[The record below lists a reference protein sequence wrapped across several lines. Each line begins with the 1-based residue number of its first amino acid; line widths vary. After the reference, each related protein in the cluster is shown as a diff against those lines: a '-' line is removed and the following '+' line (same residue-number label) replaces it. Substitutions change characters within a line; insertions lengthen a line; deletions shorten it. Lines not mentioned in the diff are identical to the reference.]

1 MCGKGGIYMSK
12 SKKSAIAAILALI
25 LSIQTGVIA
34 NAATASV
41 SQASSTAVSS
51 IATAFGNAVYNK
63 ASKLLKE
70 SDVAYAKS
78 YITKHIRSVTT
89 YQATMLVLKLENAM
103 NDALPAKTDKVYE
116 IGIQDKLMN
125 LYKYGEPINTTINKA
140 KDDTLRKVL
149 INLRD
154 SGYRLYTTEGVIF
167 PIIDYTTLKPY
178 KPYINKDLQAYI
190 DIMIVESEKPA
201 VSDAALVIPWSEVI
215 ERGLSQEAFITAYPK
230 SNRAADVKLKLRFT
244 ELSLFYGYNNTPLF
258 KYEDNLLDP
267 EVRPAFDNVLKD
279 SDAVSKSAL
288 LKKLKSWSEVLES
301 NKDKLT
307 QEVEQ
312 YRAKAVPLD

>member
-1 MCGKGGIYMSK
+1 MSK

-34 NAATASV
+34 SAAPASEPLAD
-41 SQASSTAVSS
+41 SSAASSKP
-51 IATAFGNAVYNK
+51 TAFGNAVYNK
-63 ASKLLKE
+63 ANKLLKD

-78 YITKHIRSVTT
+78 YITKHIGSVTK

-103 NDALPAKTDKVYE
+103 NDALPAKTDKVYT

-125 LYKYGEPINTTINKA
+125 LYKYGEPINTTISKA
-140 KDDTLRKVL
+140 KDETLRKVL

-167 PIIDYTTLKPY
+167 PIIDYKTLEPY
-178 KPYINKDLQAYI
+178 KPYINKDVQAYI
-190 DIMIVESEKPA
+190 DIMVVESGKPA
-201 VSDAALVIPWSEVI
+201 VSDAALVISWSEVI
-215 ERGLSQEAFITAYPK
+215 DRGLSLEAFLTAYPK
-230 SNRAADVKLKLRFT
+230 SNRAADMKLKLRFT

-267 EVRPAFDNVLKD
+267 EVRQAFDKALKN

-288 LKKLKSWSEVLES
+288 LKKLKAWSDVLES

-312 YRAKAVPLD
+312 YRAKAVPVVD

>member
-1 MCGKGGIYMSK
+1 MCGKGGKTMLK

-34 NAATASV
+34 SAAPA
-41 SQASSTAVSS
+41 SQAGSNAVSS
-51 IATAFGNAVYNK
+51 KATAFGNAVYNK
-63 ASKLLKE
+63 ANKLLKE

-78 YITKHIRSVTT
+78 YITKHIRSVTA

-125 LYKYGEPINTTINKA
+125 LYKFGEPINTTINKT
-140 KDDTLRKVL
+140 KDETLRKVL

-178 KPYINKDLQAYI
+178 KPYINKDIQAYI
-190 DIMIVESEKPA
+190 DIMVVESEKPA

-215 ERGLSQEAFITAYPK
+215 DRGLTQEAFISAHPK
-230 SNRAADVKLKLRFT
+230 SNRTADVKLKLRFT
-244 ELSLFYGYNNTPLF
+244 ELSLYYGYNNTPLF

-267 EVRPAFDNVLKD
+267 EVRQAFDKVLKD

-288 LKKLKSWSEVLES
+288 LKKLKSWSDVLES
-301 NKDKLT
+301 NNDKLN
-307 QEVEQ
+307 QEVER
-312 YRAKAVPLD
+312 YRAKAVPID

>member
-1 MCGKGGIYMSK
+1 MLK

-25 LSIQTGVIA
+25 LSIQTGVIVS
-34 NAATASV
+34 AAPA
-41 SQASSTAVSS
+41 SQAGSNAVSS
-51 IATAFGNAVYNK
+51 KAAAFGNAVYNK
-63 ASKLLKE
+63 ANKLLKE

-78 YITKHIRSVTT
+78 YITKHIRSVTA

-125 LYKYGEPINTTINKA
+125 LYKFGEPINTTINKT
-140 KDDTLRKVL
+140 KDETLRKVL

-178 KPYINKDLQAYI
+178 KPYINKDIQAYI
-190 DIMIVESEKPA
+190 DIMVVESEKPA

-215 ERGLSQEAFITAYPK
+215 DRGLTQEAFISAYPK
-230 SNRAADVKLKLRFT
+230 SNRTADVKLKLRFT
-244 ELSLFYGYNNTPLF
+244 ELSLYYGYNNTPLF

-267 EVRPAFDNVLKD
+267 EVRQAFDKALKD

-288 LKKLKSWSEVLES
+288 LKKLKSWSDVLES
-301 NKDKLT
+301 NKDKLN
-307 QEVEQ
+307 QEVER
-312 YRAKAVPLD
+312 YRAKAVPID

>member
-1 MCGKGGIYMSK
+1 MLK

-34 NAATASV
+34 NAAPASQGG
-41 SQASSTAVSS
+41 SNAVSS
-51 IATAFGNAVYNK
+51 KAAAFGNAVYNK
-63 ASKLLKE
+63 ANKLLKE

-78 YITKHIRSVTT
+78 YITKHIRSVTA

-125 LYKYGEPINTTINKA
+125 LYKFGEPINTTINKT
-140 KDDTLRKVL
+140 KDETLRKVL

-178 KPYINKDLQAYI
+178 KPYINKDIQAYI
-190 DIMIVESEKPA
+190 DIMVVESEKPA

-215 ERGLSQEAFITAYPK
+215 DRGLTQEAFISAYPK
-230 SNRAADVKLKLRFT
+230 SNRTADVKLKLRFT
-244 ELSLFYGYNNTPLF
+244 ELSLYYGYNNTPLF

-267 EVRPAFDNVLKD
+267 EVRQAFDKALKD
-279 SDAVSKSAL
+279 SDAVSKSVL
-288 LKKLKSWSEVLES
+288 LKKLKSWSDVLES
-301 NKDKLT
+301 NKDKLN
-307 QEVEQ
+307 QEVER
-312 YRAKAVPLD
+312 YRAKAVPID

>member
-1 MCGKGGIYMSK
+1 MLK

-34 NAATASV
+34 SAAPA
-41 SQASSTAVSS
+41 SQAGSNTVTSKA
-51 IATAFGNAVYNK
+51 AAFGNAVYNK
-63 ASKLLKE
+63 ANKLLKE

-78 YITKHIRSVTT
+78 YITKHIRSVTA

-125 LYKYGEPINTTINKA
+125 LYKYGEPINTTINKT
-140 KDDTLRKVL
+140 KDETLRKVL

-178 KPYINKDLQAYI
+178 KPYINKDIQAYI
-190 DIMIVESEKPA
+190 DIMVVESEKPA

-215 ERGLSQEAFITAYPK
+215 DRGLTQEAFISAYPK
-230 SNRAADVKLKLRFT
+230 SNRTADVKLKLRFT
-244 ELSLFYGYNNTPLF
+244 ELSLYYGYNNTPLF

-267 EVRPAFDNVLKD
+267 EVRQAFDKVLKD

-288 LKKLKSWSEVLES
+288 LKKLKSWSDVLES
-301 NKDKLT
+301 NKDKLN
-307 QEVEQ
+307 QEVER
-312 YRAKAVPLD
+312 YRAKAVPID

>member
-1 MCGKGGIYMSK
+1 MLK

-34 NAATASV
+34 SAAPA
-41 SQASSTAVSS
+41 SQAGSNAVSS
-51 IATAFGNAVYNK
+51 KATAFGNAVYNK
-63 ASKLLKE
+63 ANKLLKE

-78 YITKHIRSVTT
+78 YITKHIRSVTA

-125 LYKYGEPINTTINKA
+125 LYKFGEPINTTINKT
-140 KDDTLRKVL
+140 KDETLRKVL
-149 INLRD
+149 INLHD

-178 KPYINKDLQAYI
+178 KPYINKDIQAYI
-190 DIMIVESEKPA
+190 DIMVVESEKPA

-215 ERGLSQEAFITAYPK
+215 DRGLTQEAFISAHPK
-230 SNRAADVKLKLRFT
+230 SNRTADVKLKLRFT
-244 ELSLFYGYNNTPLF
+244 ELSLYYGYNNTPLF

-267 EVRPAFDNVLKD
+267 EVRQAFDKVLKD

-288 LKKLKSWSEVLES
+288 LKKLKSWSDVLES
-301 NKDKLT
+301 NNDKLN
-307 QEVEQ
+307 QEVER
-312 YRAKAVPLD
+312 YRAKAVPID

>member
-1 MCGKGGIYMSK
+1 MCGKGGKTMLK

-34 NAATASV
+34 SAAPA
-41 SQASSTAVSS
+41 SQAGSNAVSS
-51 IATAFGNAVYNK
+51 KATAFGNAVYNK
-63 ASKLLKE
+63 ANKLLKE

-78 YITKHIRSVTT
+78 YITKHIRSVTA

-125 LYKYGEPINTTINKA
+125 LYKYGEPINTTINKT
-140 KDDTLRKVL
+140 KDETLRKVL

-178 KPYINKDLQAYI
+178 KPYINKDIQAYI
-190 DIMIVESEKPA
+190 DIMVVESEKPA

-215 ERGLSQEAFITAYPK
+215 DRGLTQEAFISAHPK
-230 SNRAADVKLKLRFT
+230 SNRTADVKLKLRFT
-244 ELSLFYGYNNTPLF
+244 ELSLYYGYNNTPLF

-267 EVRPAFDNVLKD
+267 EVRQAFDKVLKD

-288 LKKLKSWSEVLES
+288 LKKLKSWSDVLES
-301 NKDKLT
+301 NNDKLN
-307 QEVEQ
+307 QEVER
-312 YRAKAVPLD
+312 YRAKAVPID

>member
-1 MCGKGGIYMSK
+1 MLK

-34 NAATASV
+34 SAAPA
-41 SQASSTAVSS
+41 SQAGSNTVSS
-51 IATAFGNAVYNK
+51 KAAAFGNAVYNK
-63 ASKLLKE
+63 ANKLLKE

-78 YITKHIRSVTT
+78 YITKHIRSVTA

-103 NDALPAKTDKVYE
+103 NDALPAKTNKVYE

-125 LYKYGEPINTTINKA
+125 LYKYGEPINTTINKT
-140 KDDTLRKVL
+140 KDETLRKVL

-178 KPYINKDLQAYI
+178 KPYINKDIQAYI
-190 DIMIVESEKPA
+190 DIMVVESEKPA

-215 ERGLSQEAFITAYPK
+215 DRGLTQEAFISAYPK
-230 SNRAADVKLKLRFT
+230 SNRTADVKLKLRFT
-244 ELSLFYGYNNTPLF
+244 ELSLYYGYNNTPLF

-267 EVRPAFDNVLKD
+267 EVRQAFDKVLKD

-288 LKKLKSWSEVLES
+288 LKKLKSWSDVLES
-301 NKDKLT
+301 NKDKLN
-307 QEVEQ
+307 QEVER
-312 YRAKAVPLD
+312 YRAKAVPID

>member
-1 MCGKGGIYMSK
+1 
-12 SKKSAIAAILALI
+12 
-25 LSIQTGVIA
+25 
-34 NAATASV
+34 
-41 SQASSTAVSS
+41 
-51 IATAFGNAVYNK
+51 VYNK
-63 ASKLLKE
+63 ANKLLKE

-78 YITKHIRSVTT
+78 YITKHIRSVTA

-125 LYKYGEPINTTINKA
+125 LYKFGEPINTTINKT
-140 KDDTLRKVL
+140 KDETLRKVL

-178 KPYINKDLQAYI
+178 KPYINKDIQAYI
-190 DIMIVESEKPA
+190 DIMVVESEKPA

-215 ERGLSQEAFITAYPK
+215 DRGLTQEAFISAHPK
-230 SNRAADVKLKLRFT
+230 SNRTADVKLKLRFT
-244 ELSLFYGYNNTPLF
+244 ELSLYYGYNNTPLF

-267 EVRPAFDNVLKD
+267 EVRQAFDKVLKD

-288 LKKLKSWSEVLES
+288 LKKLKSWSDVLES
-301 NKDKLT
+301 NNDKLN
-307 QEVEQ
+307 QEVER
-312 YRAKAVPLD
+312 YRAKAVPID

>member
-1 MCGKGGIYMSK
+1 MSK

-34 NAATASV
+34 SAAPASEPLAD
-41 SQASSTAVSS
+41 SSAASSKP
-51 IATAFGNAVYNK
+51 TAFGNAVYNK
-63 ASKLLKE
+63 ANKLLKD

-78 YITKHIRSVTT
+78 YITKHIGSVTK

-103 NDALPAKTDKVYE
+103 NDALPAKTDKVYT

-125 LYKYGEPINTTINKA
+125 LYKYGEPINTTISKT
-140 KDDTLRKVL
+140 KDETLRKVL

-167 PIIDYTTLKPY
+167 PIIDYKTLEPY
-178 KPYINKDLQAYI
+178 KPYINKDVQAYI
-190 DIMIVESEKPA
+190 DIMVVESEKPA
-201 VSDAALVIPWSEVI
+201 VSDAALVISWSEVI
-215 ERGLSQEAFITAYPK
+215 DRGLSLEAFLTAYPK
-230 SNRAADVKLKLRFT
+230 SNRAADMKLKLRFT
-244 ELSLFYGYNNTPLF
+244 ELSLFYGYNNTPLIR
-258 KYEDNLLDP
+258 YEDNLLDP
-267 EVRPAFDNVLKD
+267 EVRQAFDKALKN

-288 LKKLKSWSEVLES
+288 LKKLKAWSDVLES

-307 QEVEQ
+307 QEVEH
-312 YRAKAVPLD
+312 YRAKAVPVVD

>member
-1 MCGKGGIYMSK
+1 MLK

-25 LSIQTGVIA
+25 LSIQTGVIVS
-34 NAATASV
+34 AAPASQTG
-41 SQASSTAVSS
+41 SNAVSS
-51 IATAFGNAVYNK
+51 KAAAFGNAVYNK
-63 ASKLLKE
+63 ANKLLKE

-78 YITKHIRSVTT
+78 YITKHIRSVTA

-125 LYKYGEPINTTINKA
+125 LYKFGEPINTTINKT
-140 KDDTLRKVL
+140 KDETLRKVL

-178 KPYINKDLQAYI
+178 KPYINKDIQAYI
-190 DIMIVESEKPA
+190 DIMVVESEKPA

-215 ERGLSQEAFITAYPK
+215 DRGLTQEAFISAYPK
-230 SNRAADVKLKLRFT
+230 SNRTADVKLKLRFT
-244 ELSLFYGYNNTPLF
+244 ELSLYYGYNNTPLF

-267 EVRPAFDNVLKD
+267 EVRQAFDKALKD

-288 LKKLKSWSEVLES
+288 LKKLKSWSDVLES
-301 NKDKLT
+301 NKDKLN
-307 QEVEQ
+307 QEVER
-312 YRAKAVPLD
+312 YRAKAVPIE

>member
-1 MCGKGGIYMSK
+1 MLK

-34 NAATASV
+34 SAAPA
-41 SQASSTAVSS
+41 SQAGSNAVSS
-51 IATAFGNAVYNK
+51 KATAFGNAVYNK
-63 ASKLLKE
+63 ANKLLKE

-78 YITKHIRSVTT
+78 YITKHIRSVTA

-125 LYKYGEPINTTINKA
+125 LYKFGEPINTTINKT
-140 KDDTLRKVL
+140 KDETLRKVL

-178 KPYINKDLQAYI
+178 KPYINKDIQAYI
-190 DIMIVESEKPA
+190 DIMVVESEKPA

-215 ERGLSQEAFITAYPK
+215 DRGLTQEAFISAHPK
-230 SNRAADVKLKLRFT
+230 SNRTADVKLKLRFT
-244 ELSLFYGYNNTPLF
+244 ELSLYYGYNNTPLF

-267 EVRPAFDNVLKD
+267 EVRQAFDKVLKD

-288 LKKLKSWSEVLES
+288 LKKLKSWSDVLES
-301 NKDKLT
+301 NNDKLN
-307 QEVEQ
+307 QEVER
-312 YRAKAVPLD
+312 YRAKAVPID

>member
-1 MCGKGGIYMSK
+1 MLK

-34 NAATASV
+34 SAAPA
-41 SQASSTAVSS
+41 SQAGSNTVSS
-51 IATAFGNAVYNK
+51 KAAAFGNAVYNK
-63 ASKLLKE
+63 ANKLLKE

-78 YITKHIRSVTT
+78 YITKHIRSVTA

-125 LYKYGEPINTTINKA
+125 LYKYGEPINITINKT
-140 KDDTLRKVL
+140 KDETLRKVL

-178 KPYINKDLQAYI
+178 KPYINKDIQAYI
-190 DIMIVESEKPA
+190 DIMVVESEKPA

-215 ERGLSQEAFITAYPK
+215 DRGLTQEAFISAYPK
-230 SNRAADVKLKLRFT
+230 SNRTADVKLKLRFT
-244 ELSLFYGYNNTPLF
+244 ELSLYYGYNNTPLF

-267 EVRPAFDNVLKD
+267 EVRQAFDKVLKD

-288 LKKLKSWSEVLES
+288 LKKLKSWSDVLES
-301 NKDKLT
+301 NNDKLN
-307 QEVEQ
+307 QEVER
-312 YRAKAVPLD
+312 YRAKAVPID

>member
-1 MCGKGGIYMSK
+1 MCGKGGKTMLK

-34 NAATASV
+34 SAAPA
-41 SQASSTAVSS
+41 SQAGSNTVSS
-51 IATAFGNAVYNK
+51 KAAAFGNAVYNK
-63 ASKLLKE
+63 ANKLLKE

-78 YITKHIRSVTT
+78 YITKHIRSVTA

-103 NDALPAKTDKVYE
+103 NDALPAKTNKVYE

-125 LYKYGEPINTTINKA
+125 LYKYGEPINTTINKT
-140 KDDTLRKVL
+140 KDETLRKVL

-178 KPYINKDLQAYI
+178 KPYINKDIQAYI
-190 DIMIVESEKPA
+190 DIMVVESEKPA

-215 ERGLSQEAFITAYPK
+215 DRGLTQEAFISAYPK
-230 SNRAADVKLKLRFT
+230 SNRTADVKLKLRFT
-244 ELSLFYGYNNTPLF
+244 ELSLYYGYNNTPLF

-267 EVRPAFDNVLKD
+267 EVRQAFDKVLKD

-288 LKKLKSWSEVLES
+288 LKKLKSWSDVLES
-301 NKDKLT
+301 NKDKLN
-307 QEVEQ
+307 QEVER
-312 YRAKAVPLD
+312 YRAKAVPID

>member
-1 MCGKGGIYMSK
+1 MLK

-34 NAATASV
+34 SAAPA
-41 SQASSTAVSS
+41 SQAGSNTVSS
-51 IATAFGNAVYNK
+51 KAAAFGNAVYNK
-63 ASKLLKE
+63 ANKLLKE

-78 YITKHIRSVTT
+78 YITKHIRSVTA

-125 LYKYGEPINTTINKA
+125 LYKYGEPINITINKT
-140 KDDTLRKVL
+140 KDETLRKVL

-178 KPYINKDLQAYI
+178 KPYINKDIQAYI
-190 DIMIVESEKPA
+190 DIMVVESEKPA

-215 ERGLSQEAFITAYPK
+215 DRGLTQEAFISAYPK
-230 SNRAADVKLKLRFT
+230 SNRTADVKLKLRFT
-244 ELSLFYGYNNTPLF
+244 ELSLYYGYNNTPLF

-267 EVRPAFDNVLKD
+267 EVRQAFDKVLKD

-288 LKKLKSWSEVLES
+288 LKKLKSWSDVLES
-301 NKDKLT
+301 NKDKLN
-307 QEVEQ
+307 QEVER
-312 YRAKAVPLD
+312 YRAKAVPID

>member
-1 MCGKGGIYMSK
+1 MLK

-34 NAATASV
+34 SAAPA
-41 SQASSTAVSS
+41 SQAGSNAVSS
-51 IATAFGNAVYNK
+51 KAAAFGNAVYNK
-63 ASKLLKE
+63 ANKLLKE

-78 YITKHIRSVTT
+78 YITKHIRSVTA

-125 LYKYGEPINTTINKA
+125 LYKFGEPINTTINKT
-140 KDDTLRKVL
+140 KDETLRKVL

-178 KPYINKDLQAYI
+178 KPYINKDIQAYI
-190 DIMIVESEKPA
+190 DIMVVESEKPA

-215 ERGLSQEAFITAYPK
+215 DRGLTQEAFISAYPK
-230 SNRAADVKLKLRFT
+230 SNRTADVKLKLRFT
-244 ELSLFYGYNNTPLF
+244 ELSLYYGYNNTPLF

-267 EVRPAFDNVLKD
+267 EVRQAFDKALKD

-288 LKKLKSWSEVLES
+288 LKKLKSWSDVLES
-301 NKDKLT
+301 NKDKLN
-307 QEVEQ
+307 QEVER
-312 YRAKAVPLD
+312 YRAKAVPID

>member
-1 MCGKGGIYMSK
+1 MPK

-34 NAATASV
+34 NAATAPV

-215 ERGLSQEAFITAYPK
+215 ERGLAQEDFITTYPK

-267 EVRPAFDNVLKD
+267 EVRQAFDNVLKD

>member
-1 MCGKGGIYMSK
+1 MLK

-34 NAATASV
+34 SAAPA
-41 SQASSTAVSS
+41 SQAGSNAVSS
-51 IATAFGNAVYNK
+51 KATAFGNAVYNK
-63 ASKLLKE
+63 ANKLLKE

-78 YITKHIRSVTT
+78 YITKHIRSVTA

-125 LYKYGEPINTTINKA
+125 LYKFGEPINTTINKT
-140 KDDTLRKVL
+140 KDETLRKVL

-178 KPYINKDLQAYI
+178 KPYINKDIQAYI
-190 DIMIVESEKPA
+190 DIMVVESEKPA

-215 ERGLSQEAFITAYPK
+215 DRGLTQEAFISAHPK
-230 SNRAADVKLKLRFT
+230 SNRTADVKLKLRFT
-244 ELSLFYGYNNTPLF
+244 ELSLYYGYNNTPLF

-267 EVRPAFDNVLKD
+267 EVRQAFGKVLKD

-288 LKKLKSWSEVLES
+288 LKKLKSWSDVLES
-301 NKDKLT
+301 NNDKLN
-307 QEVEQ
+307 QEVER
-312 YRAKAVPLD
+312 YRAKAVPID

>member
-1 MCGKGGIYMSK
+1 MLK

-34 NAATASV
+34 SAAPA
-41 SQASSTAVSS
+41 SQAGSNAVSS
-51 IATAFGNAVYNK
+51 KATAFGNAVYNK
-63 ASKLLKE
+63 ANKLLKE

-78 YITKHIRSVTT
+78 YITKHIRSVTA

-125 LYKYGEPINTTINKA
+125 LYKFGEPINTTINKT
-140 KDDTLRKVL
+140 KDETLRKVL

-178 KPYINKDLQAYI
+178 KPYINKDIQAYI
-190 DIMIVESEKPA
+190 DIMVVESEKPA

-215 ERGLSQEAFITAYPK
+215 DRGLTQEAFISAHPK
-230 SNRAADVKLKLRFT
+230 SNRTADVKLKLRFT
-244 ELSLFYGYNNTPLF
+244 ELSLYYGYNNTPLF

-267 EVRPAFDNVLKD
+267 EVRQAFDKALKD

-288 LKKLKSWSEVLES
+288 LKKLKSWSDVLES
-301 NKDKLT
+301 NKDKLN
-307 QEVEQ
+307 QEVER
-312 YRAKAVPLD
+312 YRAKAVPIE

>member
-1 MCGKGGIYMSK
+1 MCGKGGKTMLK

-34 NAATASV
+34 SAAPA
-41 SQASSTAVSS
+41 SQAGSNAVSS
-51 IATAFGNAVYNK
+51 KATAFGNAVYNK
-63 ASKLLKE
+63 ANKLLKE

-78 YITKHIRSVTT
+78 YITKHIGSVTAF
-89 YQATMLVLKLENAM
+89 QATMLVLKLENAM

-125 LYKYGEPINTTINKA
+125 LYKYGEPINTTINKT
-140 KDDTLRKVL
+140 KDETLRKVL

-154 SGYRLYTTEGVIF
+154 SGYRLHTTEGVVF

-178 KPYINKDLQAYI
+178 KPYINKDIQAYI
-190 DIMIVESEKPA
+190 DIMVVESEKPA

-215 ERGLSQEAFITAYPK
+215 DRGLTQEAFISAYPK
-230 SNRAADVKLKLRFT
+230 SNRTADVKLKLRFT
-244 ELSLFYGYNNTPLF
+244 ELSLYYGYNNTPLF

-267 EVRPAFDNVLKD
+267 EVRIAFDKVLKD
-279 SDAVSKSAL
+279 SDAVSKSPL
-288 LKKLKSWSEVLES
+288 LKKLKSWSDVLES
-301 NKDKLT
+301 NKDKLN
-307 QEVEQ
+307 QEVER
-312 YRAKAVPLD
+312 YRAKAVPIE

>member
-1 MCGKGGIYMSK
+1 MCGKGGKTMLK

-34 NAATASV
+34 SAAPA
-41 SQASSTAVSS
+41 SQAGSNAVSS
-51 IATAFGNAVYNK
+51 KAAAFGNAVYNK
-63 ASKLLKE
+63 ANKLLKE

-78 YITKHIRSVTT
+78 YITKHIRSVTA

-125 LYKYGEPINTTINKA
+125 LYKFGEPINTTINKT
-140 KDDTLRKVL
+140 KDETLRKVL

-178 KPYINKDLQAYI
+178 KPYINKDIQAYI
-190 DIMIVESEKPA
+190 DIMVVESEKPA

-215 ERGLSQEAFITAYPK
+215 DRGLTQEAFISAHPK
-230 SNRAADVKLKLRFT
+230 SNRTADVKLKLRFT
-244 ELSLFYGYNNTPLF
+244 ELSLYYGYNNTPLF

-267 EVRPAFDNVLKD
+267 EVRQAFDKALKD

-288 LKKLKSWSEVLES
+288 LKKLKSWSDVLES
-301 NKDKLT
+301 NKDKLN
-307 QEVEQ
+307 QEVER
-312 YRAKAVPLD
+312 YRAKAVPID

>member
-1 MCGKGGIYMSK
+1 MCGKGGKTMLK

-34 NAATASV
+34 SAAPA
-41 SQASSTAVSS
+41 SQAGSNAVSS
-51 IATAFGNAVYNK
+51 KATAFGNAVYNK
-63 ASKLLKE
+63 ANKLLKE

-78 YITKHIRSVTT
+78 YITKHIRSVTA

-125 LYKYGEPINTTINKA
+125 LYKFGEPINTTINKT
-140 KDDTLRKVL
+140 KDETLRKVL

-178 KPYINKDLQAYI
+178 KPYINKDIQAYI
-190 DIMIVESEKPA
+190 DIMVVESEKPA

-215 ERGLSQEAFITAYPK
+215 DRGLTQEAFISAHPK
-230 SNRAADVKLKLRFT
+230 SNRTADVKLKLRFT
-244 ELSLFYGYNNTPLF
+244 ELSLYYGYNNTPLF

-267 EVRPAFDNVLKD
+267 EVRQAFGKVLKD

-288 LKKLKSWSEVLES
+288 LKKLKSWSDVLES
-301 NKDKLT
+301 NNDKLN
-307 QEVEQ
+307 QEVER
-312 YRAKAVPLD
+312 YRAKAVPID

>member
-1 MCGKGGIYMSK
+1 MCGKGGKTMLK

-34 NAATASV
+34 SAAPA
-41 SQASSTAVSS
+41 SQAGSNTVSS
-51 IATAFGNAVYNK
+51 KAAAFGNAVYNK
-63 ASKLLKE
+63 ANKLLKE

-78 YITKHIRSVTT
+78 YITKHIRSVTA

-125 LYKYGEPINTTINKA
+125 LYKYGEPINTTINKT
-140 KDDTLRKVL
+140 KDETLRKVL

-178 KPYINKDLQAYI
+178 KPYINKDIQAYI
-190 DIMIVESEKPA
+190 DIMVVESEKPA

-215 ERGLSQEAFITAYPK
+215 DRGLTQEAFISAYPK
-230 SNRAADVKLKLRFT
+230 SNRTADVKLKLRFT
-244 ELSLFYGYNNTPLF
+244 ELSLYYGYNNTPLF

-267 EVRPAFDNVLKD
+267 EVRQAFDKALKD

-288 LKKLKSWSEVLES
+288 LKKLKSWSDVLES
-301 NKDKLT
+301 NKDKLN
-307 QEVEQ
+307 QEVER
-312 YRAKAVPLD
+312 YRAKAVPID

>member
-1 MCGKGGIYMSK
+1 MLK

-34 NAATASV
+34 SAAPA
-41 SQASSTAVSS
+41 SQAGSNAVSS
-51 IATAFGNAVYNK
+51 KATAFGNAVYNK
-63 ASKLLKE
+63 ANKLLKE

-78 YITKHIRSVTT
+78 YITKHIRSVTA

-125 LYKYGEPINTTINKA
+125 LYKYGEPINTTINKT
-140 KDDTLRKVL
+140 KDETLRKVL

-178 KPYINKDLQAYI
+178 KPYINKDIQAYI
-190 DIMIVESEKPA
+190 DIMVVESEKPA

-215 ERGLSQEAFITAYPK
+215 DRGLTQEAFISAHPK
-230 SNRAADVKLKLRFT
+230 SNRTADVKLKLRFT
-244 ELSLFYGYNNTPLF
+244 ELSLYYGYNNTPLF

-267 EVRPAFDNVLKD
+267 EVRQAFDKVLKD

-288 LKKLKSWSEVLES
+288 LKKLKSWSDVLES
-301 NKDKLT
+301 NNDKLN
-307 QEVEQ
+307 QEVER
-312 YRAKAVPLD
+312 YRAKAVPID

>member
-1 MCGKGGIYMSK
+1 MLK

-25 LSIQTGVIA
+25 LSIQTGVIVS
-34 NAATASV
+34 AAPA
-41 SQASSTAVSS
+41 SQAGSNAVSS
-51 IATAFGNAVYNK
+51 KAAAFGNAVYNK
-63 ASKLLKE
+63 ANKLLKE

-78 YITKHIRSVTT
+78 YITKHIRSVTA

-125 LYKYGEPINTTINKA
+125 LYKFGEPINTTINKT
-140 KDDTLRKVL
+140 KDETLRKVL

-178 KPYINKDLQAYI
+178 KPYINKDIQAYI
-190 DIMIVESEKPA
+190 DIMVVESEKPA

-215 ERGLSQEAFITAYPK
+215 DRGLTQEAFISAYPK
-230 SNRAADVKLKLRFT
+230 SNRTADVKLKFRFT
-244 ELSLFYGYNNTPLF
+244 ELSLYYGYNNTPLF

-267 EVRPAFDNVLKD
+267 EVRQAFDKALKD

-288 LKKLKSWSEVLES
+288 LKKLKSWSDVLES
-301 NKDKLT
+301 NKDKLN
-307 QEVEQ
+307 QEVER
-312 YRAKAVPLD
+312 YRAKAVPID

>member
-25 LSIQTGVIA
+25 LTTQTGVIA
-34 NAATASV
+34 NAAPASV
-41 SQASSTAVSS
+41 SQAGSTAVSS
-51 IATAFGNAVYNK
+51 KATAFGNAVYNK

-70 SDVAYAKS
+70 TDVAYAKA
-78 YITKHIRSVTT
+78 YITKHIRSVTP

-125 LYKYGEPINTTINKA
+125 LYKFGEPINTTINKA

-215 ERGLSQEAFITAYPK
+215 ERGLAQEAFITTYPK
-230 SNRAADVKLKLRFT
+230 SNRTADVKLKLRFT

-267 EVRPAFDNVLKD
+267 EVRQAFDSVLKD

>member
-1 MCGKGGIYMSK
+1 MCGKGGKTMLK

-25 LSIQTGVIA
+25 LSIQTGVIVS
-34 NAATASV
+34 AAPA
-41 SQASSTAVSS
+41 SQAGSNAVSS
-51 IATAFGNAVYNK
+51 KAAAFGNAVYNK
-63 ASKLLKE
+63 ANKLLKE

-78 YITKHIRSVTT
+78 YITKHIRSVTA

-125 LYKYGEPINTTINKA
+125 LYKFGEPINTTINKT
-140 KDDTLRKVL
+140 KDETLRKVL

-178 KPYINKDLQAYI
+178 KPYINKDIQAYI
-190 DIMIVESEKPA
+190 DIMVVESEKPA

-215 ERGLSQEAFITAYPK
+215 DRGLTQEAFISAYPK
-230 SNRAADVKLKLRFT
+230 SNRTADVKLKLRFT
-244 ELSLFYGYNNTPLF
+244 ELSLYYGYNNTPLF

-267 EVRPAFDNVLKD
+267 EVRQAFDKALKD

-288 LKKLKSWSEVLES
+288 LKKLKSWSDVLES
-301 NKDKLT
+301 NKDKLN
-307 QEVEQ
+307 QEVER
-312 YRAKAVPLD
+312 YRAKAVPID

>member
-1 MCGKGGIYMSK
+1 MSK

-34 NAATASV
+34 SAAPASEPLAD
-41 SQASSTAVSS
+41 SSAASSKP
-51 IATAFGNAVYNK
+51 TAFGNAVYNK
-63 ASKLLKE
+63 ANKLLKD

-78 YITKHIRSVTT
+78 YITKHIGSVTK
-89 YQATMLVLKLENAM
+89 YQATMLILKLENAM
-103 NDALPAKTDKVYE
+103 NDALPAKTDKVYT

-125 LYKYGEPINTTINKA
+125 LYKYGEPIKTTISKA
-140 KDDTLRKVL
+140 KDETLRKVL

-167 PIIDYTTLKPY
+167 PIIDYKTLEPY
-178 KPYINKDLQAYI
+178 KPYINKDVQAYI
-190 DIMIVESEKPA
+190 DIMVVESEKPA
-201 VSDAALVIPWSEVI
+201 VSDAALVISWSEVI
-215 ERGLSQEAFITAYPK
+215 DRGLSLEAFLTAYPK
-230 SNRAADVKLKLRFT
+230 SNRAADMKLKLRFT
-244 ELSLFYGYNNTPLF
+244 ELSLFYGYNNTPLI

-267 EVRPAFDNVLKD
+267 EVRQAFDKALKN

-288 LKKLKSWSEVLES
+288 LKKLKAWSDVLES

-312 YRAKAVPLD
+312 YRAKAVPVVD

>member
-1 MCGKGGIYMSK
+1 MLK

-34 NAATASV
+34 SAAPASQTG
-41 SQASSTAVSS
+41 SNAVSS
-51 IATAFGNAVYNK
+51 KAAAFGNAVYNK
-63 ASKLLKE
+63 ANKLLKE

-78 YITKHIRSVTT
+78 YITKHIGSVTA

-125 LYKYGEPINTTINKA
+125 LYKYGEPINTTINKT
-140 KDDTLRKVL
+140 KDETLRKVL

-154 SGYRLYTTEGVIF
+154 SGYRLHTTEGVVF

-178 KPYINKDLQAYI
+178 KPYINKDIQAYI
-190 DIMIVESEKPA
+190 DIMVVESEKPA

-215 ERGLSQEAFITAYPK
+215 DRGLTQEAFISAYPK
-230 SNRAADVKLKLRFT
+230 SNRTADVKLKLRFT
-244 ELSLFYGYNNTPLF
+244 ELSLYYGYNNTPLF

-267 EVRPAFDNVLKD
+267 EVRQAFDKVLKD
-279 SDAVSKSAL
+279 SDAVSKSPL
-288 LKKLKSWSEVLES
+288 LKKLKSWSDVLES
-301 NKDKLT
+301 NKDKLN
-307 QEVEQ
+307 QEVER
-312 YRAKAVPLD
+312 YRAKAVPIE

>member
-1 MCGKGGIYMSK
+1 MLK

-34 NAATASV
+34 SAAPA
-41 SQASSTAVSS
+41 SQAGSNAVSS
-51 IATAFGNAVYNK
+51 KAAAFGNAVYNK
-63 ASKLLKE
+63 ANKLLKE

-78 YITKHIRSVTT
+78 YITKHIRSVTA

-125 LYKYGEPINTTINKA
+125 LYKFGEPINTTINKT
-140 KDDTLRKVL
+140 KDETLRKVL

-178 KPYINKDLQAYI
+178 KPYINKDIQAYI
-190 DIMIVESEKPA
+190 DIMVVESEKPA

-215 ERGLSQEAFITAYPK
+215 DRGLTQEAFISAYPK
-230 SNRAADVKLKLRFT
+230 SNRTADVKLKLRFT
-244 ELSLFYGYNNTPLF
+244 ELSLYYGYNNTPLF

-267 EVRPAFDNVLKD
+267 EVRQAFDKTLKD

-288 LKKLKSWSEVLES
+288 LKKLKSWSDVLES
-301 NKDKLT
+301 NKDKLN
-307 QEVEQ
+307 QEVER
-312 YRAKAVPLD
+312 YRAKAVPID

>member
-1 MCGKGGIYMSK
+1 MLK

-34 NAATASV
+34 SAAPA
-41 SQASSTAVSS
+41 SQAGSNAVSS
-51 IATAFGNAVYNK
+51 KAAAFGNAVYNK
-63 ASKLLKE
+63 ANKLLKE

-78 YITKHIRSVTT
+78 YITKHIRSVTA

-125 LYKYGEPINTTINKA
+125 LYKFGEPINTTINKT
-140 KDDTLRKVL
+140 KDETLRKVL

-178 KPYINKDLQAYI
+178 KPYINKDIQAYI
-190 DIMIVESEKPA
+190 DIMVVESEKPA

-215 ERGLSQEAFITAYPK
+215 DRGLTQEAFISAYPK
-230 SNRAADVKLKLRFT
+230 SNRTADVKLKFRFT
-244 ELSLFYGYNNTPLF
+244 ELSLYYGYNNTPLF

-267 EVRPAFDNVLKD
+267 EVRQAFDKALKD

-288 LKKLKSWSEVLES
+288 LKKLKSWSDVLES
-301 NKDKLT
+301 NKDKLN
-307 QEVEQ
+307 QEVER
-312 YRAKAVPLD
+312 YRAKAVPID

>member
-1 MCGKGGIYMSK
+1 MCGKGGKTMLK

-34 NAATASV
+34 SAAPA
-41 SQASSTAVSS
+41 SQAGSNAVSS
-51 IATAFGNAVYNK
+51 KAAAFGNAVYNK
-63 ASKLLKE
+63 ANKLLKE

-78 YITKHIRSVTT
+78 YITKHIRSVTA

-125 LYKYGEPINTTINKA
+125 LYKFGEPINTTINKT
-140 KDDTLRKVL
+140 KDETLRKVL

-178 KPYINKDLQAYI
+178 KPYINKDIQAYI
-190 DIMIVESEKPA
+190 DIMVVESEKPA

-215 ERGLSQEAFITAYPK
+215 DRGLTQEAFISAYPK
-230 SNRAADVKLKLRFT
+230 SNRTADVKLKLRFT
-244 ELSLFYGYNNTPLF
+244 ELSLYYGYNNTPLF

-267 EVRPAFDNVLKD
+267 EVRQAFDKALKD

-288 LKKLKSWSEVLES
+288 LKKLKSWSDVLES
-301 NKDKLT
+301 NKDKLN
-307 QEVEQ
+307 QEVER
-312 YRAKAVPLD
+312 YRAKAVPID

>member
-1 MCGKGGIYMSK
+1 MLK

-34 NAATASV
+34 SAAPA
-41 SQASSTAVSS
+41 SQAGSNAVSS
-51 IATAFGNAVYNK
+51 KAAAFGNAVYNK
-63 ASKLLKE
+63 ANKLLKE

-78 YITKHIRSVTT
+78 YITKHIRSVTA

-125 LYKYGEPINTTINKA
+125 LYKYGEPINTTINKT
-140 KDDTLRKVL
+140 KDETLRKVL

-178 KPYINKDLQAYI
+178 KPYINKDIQAYI
-190 DIMIVESEKPA
+190 DIMVVESEKPA

-215 ERGLSQEAFITAYPK
+215 DRGLTQEAFISAYPK
-230 SNRAADVKLKLRFT
+230 SNRTADVKLKLRFT
-244 ELSLFYGYNNTPLF
+244 ELSLYYGYNNTPLF

-267 EVRPAFDNVLKD
+267 EVRQAFDKALKD

-288 LKKLKSWSEVLES
+288 LKKLKSWSDVLES
-301 NKDKLT
+301 NKDKLN
-307 QEVEQ
+307 QEVER
-312 YRAKAVPLD
+312 YRAKAVPID

>member
-1 MCGKGGIYMSK
+1 MLK

-34 NAATASV
+34 SAAPV
-41 SQASSTAVSS
+41 SQAGSNAVSS
-51 IATAFGNAVYNK
+51 KAAAFGNAVYNK
-63 ASKLLKE
+63 ANKLLKE

-78 YITKHIRSVTT
+78 YITKHIRSVTA

-125 LYKYGEPINTTINKA
+125 LYKYGEPINTTINKT
-140 KDDTLRKVL
+140 KDETLRKVL

-154 SGYRLYTTEGVIF
+154 SGYRLYTTEGVVF

-178 KPYINKDLQAYI
+178 KPYINKDIQAYI
-190 DIMIVESEKPA
+190 DIMVVESEKPA

-215 ERGLSQEAFITAYPK
+215 DRGLTQEAFISAYPK
-230 SNRAADVKLKLRFT
+230 SNRTADVKLKLRFT
-244 ELSLFYGYNNTPLF
+244 ELSLYYGYNNTPLF

-267 EVRPAFDNVLKD
+267 EVRQAFDKVLKD

-288 LKKLKSWSEVLES
+288 LKKLKSWSDVLES
-301 NKDKLT
+301 NNDKLN
-307 QEVEQ
+307 QEVER
-312 YRAKAVPLD
+312 YRAKAVPID